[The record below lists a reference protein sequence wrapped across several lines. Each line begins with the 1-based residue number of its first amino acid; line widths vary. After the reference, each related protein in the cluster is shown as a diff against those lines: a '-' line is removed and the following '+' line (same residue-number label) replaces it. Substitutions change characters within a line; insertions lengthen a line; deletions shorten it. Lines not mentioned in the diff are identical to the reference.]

1 MGDRWRVKV
10 LLNII
15 RRYFA
20 SLFVCFCLIYLAEI
34 EESEMEVM
42 EDQEL
47 SKSLLGEPK
56 STFVQAAL
64 SEYNRK
70 TVGDN
75 STTANC
81 TPGAHISFIDRH
93 YTNDFEIA
101 QPENIDLSDDEG
113 AQTPLESDIRAQEVN
128 EGMEGKENIIPTPQ
142 AKFVKTI
149 NFSAV
154 PRKNNDQQ
162 KAIAKSAIS
171 GAINI
176 SRSSVHLLRDFK
188 EGWLEKKSRSLLKP
202 WKAKYCRISN
212 FQFFF
217 YKNVTTG
224 WLSGFIDFRR
234 VVTKITVDNSSL
246 CFK

>member
-1 MGDRWRVKV
+1 M
-10 LLNII
+10 
-15 RRYFA
+15 
-20 SLFVCFCLIYLAEI
+20 YLAEI
-34 EESEMEVM
+34 EESEMEVI

-47 SKSLLGEPK
+47 SKLLFGEPK
-56 STFVQAAL
+56 STFVQGAL

-70 TVGDN
+70 TLGDN
-75 STTANC
+75 SARTNC
-81 TPGAHISFIDRH
+81 TPRAHISFIDKQS
-93 YTNDFEIA
+93 TGDFEIA

-128 EGMEGKENIIPTPQ
+128 DVEGKENIVPTPQ

-154 PRKNNDQQ
+154 PSKNDDQQ

-171 GAINI
+171 DVIGIP
-176 SRSSVHLLRDFK
+176 RSSVNLLRDFK
-188 EGWLEKKSRSLLKP
+188 EGWLEKKSRSLLTQWKP
-202 WKAKYCRISN
+202 KYCRIN
-212 FQFFF
+212 NLQFSF

-224 WLSGFIDFRR
+224 LLSGFIDFRR
-234 VVTKITVDNSSL
+234 VMTKVTVDNASL